1 MVRGDEVHLLGT
13 IRFYPSIEEVAMT
26 VNVFVLNEAEVQE
39 SLEQMAHA
47 ITIQAKAMT
56 YKVNRQNVLR
66 ESLPVYSMADRLRDI
81 PTMNPPILT
90 GSKTSEDS

>member
-1 MVRGDEVHLLGT
+1 MHLLGT
-13 IRFYPSIEEVAMT
+13 IRFYPSIDEVAMT

-56 YKVNRQNVLR
+56 YKVNR
-66 ESLPVYSMADRLRDI
+66 
-81 PTMNPPILT
+81 
-90 GSKTSEDS
+90 